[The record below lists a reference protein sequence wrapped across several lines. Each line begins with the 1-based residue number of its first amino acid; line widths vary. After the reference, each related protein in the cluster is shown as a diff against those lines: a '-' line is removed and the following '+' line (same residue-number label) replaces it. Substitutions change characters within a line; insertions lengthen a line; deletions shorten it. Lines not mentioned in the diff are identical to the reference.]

1 MVSLPRD
8 DGGWKDTGELLSL
21 AGEDRSWKRSGDCS
35 WKGAG
40 ERFSLASD
48 NRGWKGT
55 GDGCGWKDTGELLS
69 LMGDGCGW
77 KDTGE
82 LLSLTSK
89 DRGWKRS
96 SDAWKGA
103 GDKCAGELLSQV
115 RSWKAPPD
123 ELPSP
128 SHYCHGHICVPS
140 PPIGHPRSRYPI
152 RDWKHG
158 FFFLASATPWPCP
171 VDWGEPSR
179 SSFLR
184 PVLSGEEKKWAAKLL
199 RAHGAAPVDVSTLL
213 CDNKLA
219 AATMVSSPVWPP
231 PSCIRTS
238 STTSASSKGMDP
250 SVYDMMKTML
260 ADKVAAA
267 VRSSASAKKVKAE
280 LLPSPL
286 GGKKRSLDKANGVA
300 GPESSVLRKNPP
312 AAADVC
318 SVPPTGDLGSPQH
331 FTSRL
336 VHDSTERVI
345 AASRPSYT
353 LELEEKLQERRAE
366 ITALRKQLEEYN
378 NTVKDM
384 GDKERGGLRDEHQ
397 AANKAANRRDAFFL
411 LLVVFLG

>member
-1 MVSLPRD
+1 MASRPKALSPGSSRLVLAKHYDVYIRTCCSSRLTTPSMPTWSPAFQAECLLAAALGKLGVDEMHGGGVQLRR
-8 DGGWKDTGELLSL
+8 DGGLQDGRGRAGPRPL
-21 AGEDRSWKRSGDCS
+21 ARR
-35 WKGAG
+35 A
-40 ERFSLASD
+40 
-48 NRGWKGT
+48 
-55 GDGCGWKDTGELLS
+55 
-69 LMGDGCGW
+69 
-77 KDTGE
+77 
-82 LLSLTSK
+82 
-89 DRGWKRS
+89 
-96 SDAWKGA
+96 
-103 GDKCAGELLSQV
+103 
-115 RSWKAPPD
+115 
-123 ELPSP
+123 
-128 SHYCHGHICVPS
+128 
-140 PPIGHPRSRYPI
+140 YPI

-184 PVLSGEEKKWAAKLL
+184 PVLSGEETKWAAKLL
-199 RAHGAAPVDVSTLL
+199 RAHAAAPVEVSTLL
-213 CDNKLA
+213 SRQQTA

-238 STTSASSKGMDP
+238 STTGASSKVTGMDP

-260 ADKVAAA
+260 AD
-267 VRSSASAKKVKAE
+267 
-280 LLPSPL
+280 
-286 GGKKRSLDKANGVA
+286 KKRSLDKANGVA

-336 VHDSTERVI
+336 VDDSTERVI

-353 LELEEKLQERRAE
+353 LELEEKLRERRTE

-378 NTVKDM
+378 NTVKDT